1 VGRFVTAYGKEKSN
15 QIRIIYAYFFEL
27 EIMDTKVKETKL
39 LGSLMPS
46 HPDLIP
52 IIQNFR
58 EKYNIPEI
66 SLVVLR
72 V

>member
-1 VGRFVTAYGKEKSN
+1 VALRNSFWTAKN
-15 QIRIIYAYFFEL
+15 QIRMGFANIDTL
-27 EIMDTKVKETKL
+27 EIMDTKIKETKL
-39 LGSLMPS
+39 LGSLIPS

-52 IIQNFR
+52 IIQNFK

-66 SLVVLR
+66 NPGVLR